1 MMRIIKE
8 LEDNAENKNDGIIEK
23 DKIKKSYFF
32 LHFFLTSIYSR
43 DNIKIMV
50 LRKKVVDL

>member
-1 MMRIIKE
+1 MRIIKE